1 MGVVVV
7 LALGEAAEAMAKSVE
22 EPTVSVAWVST
33 AERDSQSVTA
43 EGESVQELLAGVRVR
58 RAVTHLDDRGSVC
71 EIYNPAWGFT
81 DEPLVY
87 AYQTTIRVGQTKG
100 WVLHLEQDDRLC
112 FMFGDVK
119 VVLFDGR
126 TDSPT
131 FESLNVLYFGESN
144 RGLLRI
150 PRGVYHA
157 LQNVGQCDAV
167 FVNMPTRAYRHE
179 DPDKY
184 RLPLDTDVIP
194 YRF

>member
-1 MGVVVV
+1 MRMSE
-7 LALGEAAEAMAKSVE
+7 GESA
-22 EPTVSVAWVST
+22 VSVAGIAEV
-33 AERDSQSVTA
+33 ERDPQSVTA

-58 RAVTHLDDRGSVC
+58 RVVTHIDHRGSVC
-71 EIYNPAWGFT
+71 ELYNPAWGFT
-81 DEPLVY
+81 EEPLVY
-87 AYQTTIRVGQTKG
+87 VYQTTIRPGQIKG

-112 FMFGDVK
+112 FMFGDVQ

-126 TDSPT
+126 IESPT
-131 FESLNVLYFGESN
+131 FESLNVLHFGESN

-157 LQNVGQCDAV
+157 IHNVGRHDAV
-167 FVNMPTRAYRHE
+167 FVNMPTRAYQHE

-184 RLPLDTDVIP
+184 RLPLDTDAIP